1 MNDGSVTSR
10 LTPGEGAGVSEAPTT
25 HRRRGRWL
33 QLLVLPSLALVLL
46 AAAGLWLYDQYHHVV
61 VYDARIRSDVIT
73 ISSRVQGWI
82 TELPV
87 NEGDRLRRGDVMLN
101 LDARETNTRIIEL
114 NSAIAAL
121 RAEQAMIAAQVT
133 MVDLQTNGRLQ
144 SSRAALRATQAAH
157 NALASDLELAESEYN
172 RAESLL
178 KNRVISRQRW
188 ETLRTGLLTAQ
199 QKLAQGEADVARARA
214 DIAEAEASRH
224 EIEVQ
229 QRRRETLGHEIERL
243 EAQRELLQIA
253 LDDRQL
259 TAPLN
264 SIVDRVFVDPGEFV
278 LPGQRLLLLH
288 DPDSIWIE
296 ANVKETDIRYLKL
309 GAKAKVSVDAYPDMV
324 LEGEVVR
331 LGQSATS
338 EFALLPSP
346 NPSGNFTKITQRL
359 PVKIAIPQV
368 EGLLRPGM
376 MVEVDIVIDRD

>member
-10 LTPGEGAGVSEAPTT
+10 LKADNSTTAGQLPPS
-25 HRRRGRWL
+25 HRRKRPSL
-33 QLLVLPSLALVLL
+33 PLLLVPALIVVLFG
-46 AAAGLWLYDQYHHVV
+46 AAGFWLYDQYHHVV

-82 TELPV
+82 TSIPIS
-87 NEGDRLRRGDVMLN
+87 EGDKLSAGDVMVVLDSRETETRLRE
-101 LDARETNTRIIEL
+101 LDA
-114 NSAIAAL
+114 AIASL
-121 RAEQAMIAAQVT
+121 TAEQSTISAQIT
-133 MVDLQTNGRLQ
+133 MVDLQTRGRLQ
-144 SSRAALRATQAAH
+144 AARAALEAAQAAE
-157 NALASDLELAESEYN
+157 NALASDLELAQSEFG
-172 RAESLL
+172 RAQSLL
-178 KNRVISRQRW
+178 EKKVISRQRW

-199 QKLAQGEADVARARA
+199 QKFAQGRASVAKAQA
-214 DIAEAEASRH
+214 DISEAEASRH

-229 QRRRETLGHEIERL
+229 TRRRETLGHEIDRL
-243 EAQRELLQIA
+243 QAQRSLLQIA
-253 LDDRQL
+253 LEDRQL

-296 ANVKETDIRYLKL
+296 ANVKETDIRHLKL
-309 GAKAKVSVDAYPDMV
+309 GARAKVSVDAYPDMKV
-324 LEGEVVR
+324 EGEVVR

-368 EGLLRPGM
+368 DGLLRPGM

>member
-10 LTPGEGAGVSEAPTT
+10 LKAGEDTGISEAPAG
-25 HRRRGRWL
+25 RPRRGRWL
-33 QLLVLPSLALVLL
+33 PLLVLPALALVLL
-46 AAAGLWLYDQYHHVV
+46 VAAGIWLYDQYHHVV

-82 TELPV
+82 IRIPV
-87 NEGDRLRRGDVMLN
+87 SEGDTLKRGDLMLS
-101 LDARETNTRIIEL
+101 LDARETNTRIDEL
-114 NSAIAAL
+114 DAAIAAL
-121 RAEQAMIAAQVT
+121 KAEQNMISAQVV
-133 MVDLQTNGRLQ
+133 MVDLQTEGRLQ
-144 SSRAALRATQAAH
+144 SSRAALVAAQAAE
-157 NALASDLELAESEYN
+157 NALASDLELAQSEFD
-172 RAESLL
+172 RAQSLL

-199 QKLAQGEADVARARA
+199 QKLAQGQADVARARA
-214 DIAEAEASRH
+214 DVTAAEASRH

-229 QRRRETLGHEIERL
+229 RRRQETLGHEIERL
-243 EAQRELLQIA
+243 VAQRQLLQFA
-253 LDDRQL
+253 LDDREL

-264 SIVDRVFVDPGEFV
+264 SIVDRIFVDPGEFV

-309 GAKAKVSVDAYPDMV
+309 GARAKVSVDAYPDMQ
-324 LEGEVVR
+324 LDGEVVR

-368 EGLLRPGM
+368 DGLLRPGM

>member
-10 LTPGEGAGVSEAPTT
+10 LKPEEGSGVSELPQ
-25 HRRRGRWL
+25 RGKRKGR
-33 QLLVLPSLALVLL
+33 LLPFIVLPALALVLL

-61 VYDARIRSDVIT
+61 VYDARVRSDVIT

-82 TELPV
+82 TDMPIS
-87 NEGDRLRRGDVMLN
+87 EGDRLQKGDVLLR
-101 LDARETNTRIIEL
+101 LDAREATTKLNEL
-114 NSAIAAL
+114 DAAIAAL

-133 MVDLQTNGRLQ
+133 MVDLQTEGRLQ
-144 SSRAALRATQAAH
+144 AAEATLEASRAAQRALESDL
-157 NALASDLELAESEYN
+157 ALAQSEFE
-172 RAESLL
+172 RAETLL
-178 KNRVISRQRW
+178 KSRVISRQRW

-199 QKLAQGEADVARARA
+199 QKLAQGQAAVARARA
-214 DIAEAEASRH
+214 DVAEAQASRH
-224 EIEVQ
+224 EIDVH
-229 QRRRETLGHEIERL
+229 QRRRETLGFEIERMQ
-243 EAQRELLQIA
+243 AQRQLLQIA
-253 LDDRQL
+253 LEDRQL

-264 SIVDRVFVDPGEFV
+264 SIVDRIFVDPGEFV

-288 DPDSIWIE
+288 DPDSIWVE
-296 ANVKETDIRYLKL
+296 ANVKETDIRFLKL
-309 GAKAKVSVDAYPDMV
+309 GARAKVSVDAYPDMA

-331 LGQSATS
+331 LGQAATS

-368 EGLLRPGM
+368 DGLLRPGM